1 MTSKRQTGPG
11 HERDHYPEITQEV
24 LNENTAGA
32 DQDKLGSYTG
42 NRRGSLHGA
51 PNVTWFST
59 NTQTRNIQVE
69 PTESYTIYIQGYN
82 MQTMSNL
89 YLSAANPDMFDT
101 QPQVFN
107 FFETTYINRL
117 KDENPAFTGIPIKE
131 WVIINDNNITF
142 KLPPVYATGEIDIIL
157 QGPAGYN
164 LASESVFTDTLAQ
177 SKYLTVQATTGT
189 NTTATT
195 ATTGLTG

>member
-1 MTSKRQTGPG
+1 
-11 HERDHYPEITQEV
+11 
-24 LNENTAGA
+24 
-32 DQDKLGSYTG
+32 
-42 NRRGSLHGA
+42 
-51 PNVTWFST
+51 
-59 NTQTRNIQVE
+59 
-69 PTESYTIYIQGYN
+69 

-89 YLSAANPDMFDT
+89 YLSAANPDMFDN

-142 KLPPVYATGEIDIIL
+142 KLPPVYTTGEIDIIL